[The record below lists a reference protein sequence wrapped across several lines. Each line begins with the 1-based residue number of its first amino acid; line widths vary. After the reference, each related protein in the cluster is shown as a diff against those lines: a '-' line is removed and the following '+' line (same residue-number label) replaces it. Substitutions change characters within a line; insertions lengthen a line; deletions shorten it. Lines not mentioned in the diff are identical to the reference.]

1 MRACSKCPEDVRSR
15 LSAAKASTDAANNAK
30 RKREEE
36 VEAIKNRK
44 EAAAASASGS
54 SAAAAGSSA
63 AAAGSSAAAAASGQ
77 GSNDKTERRAIVR
90 AFKLAQ
96 SSAADKAIMKF
107 FACEGIPFNK
117 ARGVWWRE
125 MISAVATAGPGYVP
139 PAYNAMRS
147 TLLDNLKSSTESE
160 LLLFDMRSKDTM
172 VSLCSDGWTDV
183 AKHPLLNVLAVNPIG
198 AKFLTAINTEG
209 EVKSGLYIGA
219 ALIECIEG
227 IGPEHV
233 VQVVTDGAA
242 NCAAAGRIIMEKY
255 PHITWT
261 ICTPHAIDL
270 TLEQIFAMGPFEEL
284 ISKAKR
290 VVMFI
295 NNHQQTLAAYRAL
308 EESVLALLKPGETRF
323 ATSFIMLQRVHKQ
336 SSHLQRL
343 VVSQG
348 WQSAVARLTAEDRA
362 KAAEIKLVI
371 LDDNFWEEA
380 KEAMGVVEP
389 LVSLLRLADGTAPCM
404 GKIYY
409 RMSKCLEHV
418 RSGKHKLDADV
429 LDQVADV
436 ISNRWEYL
444 HSPMHGAG
452 YCLDPEFWGDAGNNA
467 ECMGNLITMIERLLP
482 TAAERKAA
490 REQFVMYKNKEE
502 LFAVHGA
509 AVQDA
514 PSMPAHQWWGMY
526 GSGCKELQRVAV
538 GVLSQVSAAV
548 SCERNWSTYDYIHSK
563 KRNKLAPARA
573 RDLVYVFSNQRLLRK
588 LNSGTHQEEFVPW
601 DSEDEQEGDA
611 AAGSDGDEEEEGVE
625 IVE

>member
-1 MRACSKCPEDVRSR
+1 MW
-15 LSAAKASTDAANNAK
+15 NAK

-36 VEAIKNRK
+36 VEAIKNRQVDK
-44 EAAAASASGS
+44 ETAAASASGS
-54 SAAAAGSSA
+54 SV
-63 AAAGSSAAAAASGQ
+63 AAAASNQ
-77 GSNDKTERRAIVR
+77 GSNDKTEQRAIVR
-90 AFKLAQ
+90 AFKRAR

-117 ARGVWWRE
+117 ARSSWWRE
-125 MISAVATAGPGYVP
+125 LISAVSAAGPGYVP
-139 PAYNAMRS
+139 PTYNAMRS

-183 AKHPLLNVLAVNPIG
+183 AKHPLLNVLAVNPVG
-198 AKFLTAINTEG
+198 AKFITAVNTEG
-209 EVKSGLYIGA
+209 EVKSGLYIGG

-270 TLEQIFAMGPFEEL
+270 TLEEIFAIGPFDEL

-348 WQSAVARLTAEDRA
+348 WQSAVARLTAEDRG

-380 KEAMGVVEP
+380 KEAMDVVEP

-418 RSGKHKLDADV
+418 RSGQHKLDAGV
-429 LDQVADV
+429 LEEVADI

-452 YCLDPEFWGDAGNNA
+452 YCLDPEFWSDAGKNA
-467 ECMGNLITMIERLLP
+467 ECMGNLITMVERLLP
-482 TAAERKAA
+482 TPAERKAA
-490 REQFVMYKNKEE
+490 REQFVMYKNREE

-514 PSMPAHQWWGMY
+514 PSMPANQWWGMY

-538 GVLSQVSAAV
+538 AVLSQVSAAV

-573 RDLVYVFSNQRLLRK
+573 RDLVYIFSNQRLLRK

-601 DSEDEQEGDA
+601 DSEDEQEADA
-611 AAGSDGDEEEEGVE
+611 AGGGDGDDEEEEGVE